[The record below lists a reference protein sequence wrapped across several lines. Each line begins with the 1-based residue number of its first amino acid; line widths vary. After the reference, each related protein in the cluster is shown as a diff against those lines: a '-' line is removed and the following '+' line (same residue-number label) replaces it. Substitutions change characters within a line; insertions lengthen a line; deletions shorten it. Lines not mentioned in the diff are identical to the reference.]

1 MLNVGVYFLGE
12 SVEFSIFLVE
22 IFVDERVDE
31 RVDEGRDRRRD
42 ERDG

>member
-22 IFVDERVDE
+22 IIFVDERVDE
-31 RVDEGRDRRRD
+31 RVDEGRDR
-42 ERDG
+42 